1 MKLIDADTVITA
13 NLYDDEHE
21 EFLQKKITV
30 GELVDFCSE
39 EGCPEAVE
47 AIPVAWIEGYIKGMK
62 NPSNGYYTLTSI
74 MSIEMMVKHWREEQK

>member
-1 MKLIDADTVITA
+1 MKLIDANAVITA

-21 EFLQKKITV
+21 EFLQKKVTV

-47 AIPVAWIEGYIKGMK
+47 AIPVAWIEGHIKWLKSLDNAFSGMTAM
-62 NPSNGYYTLTSI
+62 N
-74 MSIEMMVKHWREEQK
+74 IEVMLKKWREEQE